1 MVAGAYAKPCVSD
14 VKLVADS
21 VEDTAY
27 GNEVRREAA
36 QVNEAGKYE
45 PKLTENGIPADVL
58 AKLLPGDDV
67 VELSEPVIYAQRR
80 VGKGGKIFNVYKFRS
95 VYADA
100 EARGAQWAQGDDPR
114 VTPFDKIMRKTL
126 MAMAIIGTPSDKE
139 LIESLSRSANSL
151 LDLQLCGYRPESCHI
166 VGNHCKQ
173 LRILSAAVFEM
184 LEAFSTVCSFA
195 LHHLFLLCHSE
206 ASQGGFVLFP
216 LILKAVM
223 CNDGGKC
230 CQGVA

>member
-21 VEDTAY
+21 VEDAAY

-67 VELSEPVIYAQRR
+67 VSFPSPS
-80 VGKGGKIFNVYKFRS
+80 FTRS
-95 VYADA
+95 DALARTGRFSMSTVYADA

-139 LIESLSRSANSL
+139 LIKSLSRSANSL
-151 LDLQLCGYRPESCHI
+151 LDLQICGYRPESCHI

-223 CNDGGKC
+223 RNDGGKC

>member
-45 PKLTENGIPADVL
+45 PKLTENGIPDDVL

-80 VGKGGKIFNVYKFRS
+80 VGKGGKLFNVYKFRS

-114 VTPFDKIMRKTL
+114 LTPFGKIMRKTR
-126 MAMAIIGTPSDKE
+126 MAMAIIGIPSDKE
-139 LIESLSRSANSL
+139 LIKSLSRSANSL
-151 LDLQLCGYRPESCHI
+151 LDLQLCGYQPESCHI

-173 LRILSAAVFEM
+173 LRILSVAVFEM
-184 LEAFSTVCSFA
+184 LEAFRPYVLSRYITCFFYA
-195 LHHLFLLCHSE
+195 ILRLRRGGLCPFPSHFE
-206 ASQGGFVLFP
+206 GGD
-216 LILKAVM
+216 A
-223 CNDGGKC
+223 
-230 CQGVA
+230 Q